1 MAELDDVGRRLTEL
15 GVDTQEV
22 PLMQILT
29 GYQLGA
35 FVTGALH
42 LGAVIGS
49 NVYHPGSIV
58 DNLTSFGAVPSNFD
72 SDGNVQVSVSR
83 WVAQGVAGI
92 HGTTAEPISNA
103 FPHRRFLVDYV
114 KGFTL
119 AESFA
124 RNLRAIYWRNLILG
138 IRYSLLMP

>member
-1 MAELDDVGRRLTEL
+1 MASSTTSQTADRAGRS
-15 GVDTQEV
+15 QKV
-22 PLMQILT
+22 PFDADLT

-42 LGAVIGS
+42 LGAVIEG

-119 AESFA
+119 ALRTQPAHIFGESHPGDP
-124 RNLRAIYWRNLILG
+124 ILAP
-138 IRYSLLMP
+138 MP